1 MKMGNRSFA
10 ELSMTATAVA
20 AILTLAAC
28 GGAAS
33 PVPAST
39 SGSAAAPS
47 AAPSSSASAAQ
58 QAKIVVGLG
67 QLVAQELPIWVGQ
80 DAGIFARSNLQV
92 DAPVASA
99 TTGMASLLSG
109 ELNLWTGGG
118 SEMMNSVANG
128 AQVVA
133 IGNMAPK
140 SALRFEVAP
149 SIKTKEDLA
158 GKKLG
163 VTRFGSATH
172 TALRSLLSSQ
182 GLNPDKDV
190 TFIQL
195 DTPANVAA
203 GLIAGNIQG
212 ALCSPPQCFTVEKAG
227 FQPMYD
233 LGKMNVL
240 DTTAV
245 IIATKVWVAA
255 NHDLTQRFI
264 DGLVLGIAREKQ
276 DKALSVA
283 TLKKNLKLD
292 DDSAATQTV
301 DYYASTVAPSEPYAT
316 PEQFADVIP
325 VITSQTGKLK
335 DFDMNTVIDNSFVK
349 SAVDRGLSK

>member
-1 MKMGNRSFA
+1 MKTANRSFA
-10 ELSMTATAVA
+10 ALRVMSAAVA
-20 AILTLAAC
+20 AMLALAAC
-28 GGAAS
+28 GGGAAS
-33 PVPAST
+33 APSV
-39 SGSAAAPS
+39 SGSVRAS
-47 AAPSSSASAAQ
+47 SVAPSSAVASTQ
-58 QAKIVVGLG
+58 QTRVVVGLG
-67 QLVAQELPIWVGQ
+67 QLVAQELPVWVAQ
-80 DAGIFARSNLQV
+80 DAGIFARNNLQV

-109 ELNLWTGGG
+109 ELNVWTGGG
-118 SEMMNSVANG
+118 SEMLNSVANG

-133 IGNMAPK
+133 LGNIAPK

-149 SIKTKEDLA
+149 SIKSKEDLV

-245 IIATKVWVAA
+245 IVATRAWVTA
-255 NHDLTQRFI
+255 NHDVTQRLI
-264 DGLVLGIAREKQ
+264 DGLVQGIAREKQ

-292 DDSAATQTV
+292 DDAAATQTV
-301 DYYASTVAPSEPYAT
+301 DYYAGTVAPSEPYAT

-325 VITSQTGKLK
+325 VITQQTSKLK
-335 DFDMNTVIDNSFVK
+335 DFDVNTVIDNSFVK
-349 SAVDRGLSK
+349 SAIDRGLSK